1 MMRASRRSLMS
12 VSCRIPCLPRLVSG
26 DPGHFV
32 TDVPQL
38 GEFRGRHRIE
48 RRCVERGDPIIPV

>member
-1 MMRASRRSLMS
+1 
-12 VSCRIPCLPRLVSG
+12 VSG